1 MNKTL
6 FILIGL
12 KGSGKT
18 HIGSLIQRKLGIQF
32 FRVEDVWLEL
42 KEEKFSEEYI
52 RKGFSL
58 VAEKID
64 EKFKEANRLVIE
76 STAAHQEFHNLLARL
91 KDKYEVKL
99 IKIMA
104 PPDLCLKRT
113 KTRVQSIHIPVSD
126 DRVEVINRKA
136 FSVNLP
142 FDLVI
147 ENEKGTDK
155 EIVGNFSSLL

>member
-1 MNKTL
+1 
-6 FILIGL
+6 
-12 KGSGKT
+12 
-18 HIGSLIQRKLGIQF
+18 
-32 FRVEDVWLEL
+32 
-42 KEEKFSEEYI
+42 
-52 RKGFSL
+52 
-58 VAEKID
+58 
-64 EKFKEANRLVIE
+64 
-76 STAAHQEFHNLLARL
+76 
-91 KDKYEVKL
+91 
-99 IKIMA
+99 MA